1 MSKLQIRLIYSTLSI
16 ENLKLGGLEKFLVCP
31 KDLVVEGKGTALRMV
46 TRDER
51 LYISL
56 DVVNGHR
63 TQENSAVINQAN
75 ALNLLAMYNITYDN
89 RVFRLGSVVP
99 LSQSASGFRGDVRD
113 LTFPHDLL
121 VSTHNP
127 RAVGGFTNSTET
139 YRNTVQADEDID
151 ARFRPRSSRGD
162 APFDAIPPTPWSFDL
177 TIMGRPVPRA
187 LAPVSPTLHVDQPQ
201 EDHDDSSLDR
211 KTLGLERDQPGTEL
225 RKATVEPETK
235 EMKYEQQHV
244 NREDYLIDAA
254 AEAFAEF
261 KHQSHNNVDK
271 LFACEDSDFLK
282 VADKIT
288 KEGAYD
294 LTDLTYVPGGTYLL
308 STYGEPFAVV
318 KLRRYRTRLTVTV
331 ELSTAPNG
339 RKDPAFL
346 KSFLKFVTKST
357 AIHDALVKEIKG

>member
-1 MSKLQIRLIYSTLSI
+1 MSKLQIRLIYAVSSI

-46 TRDER
+46 TRDDKIH
-51 LYISL
+51 ISL
-56 DVVNGHR
+56 DIANGHR
-63 TQENSAVINQAN
+63 CQENSATMNQAN

-89 RVFRLGSVVP
+89 HVFRLGGVVP

-113 LTFPHDLL
+113 LTFPRELL

-127 RAVGGFTNSTET
+127 RAVGGFASSTET

-177 TIMGRPVPRA
+177 TVLGRPVPRA
-187 LAPVSPTLHVDQPQ
+187 LAPVSPTLHVDQPH
-201 EDHDDSSLDR
+201 EEHDGSPLNR

-225 RKATVEPETK
+225 REATAEPEVK
-235 EMKYEQQHV
+235 EMKYERQHV
-244 NREDYLIDAA
+244 NREDYLIGAA
-254 AEAFAEF
+254 AEAFADF

-271 LFACEDSDFLK
+271 LFSCEDADFIK
-282 VADKIT
+282 GADKIT
-288 KEGAYD
+288 KEGIYD

-308 STYGEPFAVV
+308 YTYGEPFAVV
-318 KLRRYRTRLTVTV
+318 KLRRYRSDLTVTV

-357 AIHDALVKEIKG
+357 ALHDSLVKEIKG